1 MTTAKRK
8 LRKNR
13 LLRYNEYY
21 QIQNKLDDLY
31 EKSKENKSHNKLMEL
46 ITDETNIKLAYRN
59 IKRNKGSKTSG
70 IDGLTIK
77 EIEKENIEDII
88 NTIQKCFTNIQPQKV
103 KKIEIEKDNGKKRAL
118 GIPCIKDRL
127 MQQCIKQILE
137 PICEAK
143 FHSHSYG
150 FRPNRN
156 TRHAVSRVISLT
168 NKGKFHYVVDIDIK
182 GFFDNINHGKLLKQM
197 WTMGIRDKTLL
208 RIISKMLKAEIEGI
222 GIPEKGTPQGGI
234 LSPLLSNIVLNELDW
249 WISDQ
254 WETYKPRE
262 NYKNLYKYRALRKSS
277 KLKEIFIVRYA
288 DDFKIMCKDY
298 KTAQKIFTATKMW
311 LKERLKLEISKEK
324 SKVINLRKNQS
335 EFLGFTLRIRNKGRK
350 KVVKSNISQKS
361 KKKVREKI
369 KEVIQ
374 KMKKNTTVENVNLYN
389 ATVLGIQNYYKIAT
403 NAYMDFREIAY
414 KVNKSLY
421 NRTKTIRGSTGTK
434 SKAYNKI
441 YGYSK
446 RKVTYIA
453 KTALFPID
461 VVKRKNPMNFSQ
473 DICNYTKEGRKK
485 LHQKQKAVTDTAIQ
499 YLLENPNHK
508 ESIEFNDNRISLYIG
523 QLGKDNITG
532 NMLALKNI
540 EVHHKKPKEKGGDDR
555 YNNLV
560 LINSDTH
567 KLIHATVTETINYYL
582 QKLDINEKGLKK
594 LNKLRIAVGN
604 CELK

>member
-1 MTTAKRK
+1 
-8 LRKNR
+8 
-13 LLRYNEYY
+13 
-21 QIQNKLDDLY
+21 
-31 EKSKENKSHNKLMEL
+31 
-46 ITDETNIKLAYRN
+46 
-59 IKRNKGSKTSG
+59 
-70 IDGLTIK
+70 
-77 EIEKENIEDII
+77 
-88 NTIQKCFTNIQPQKV
+88 
-103 KKIEIEKDNGKKRAL
+103 
-118 GIPCIKDRL
+118 
-127 MQQCIKQILE
+127 
-137 PICEAK
+137 
-143 FHSHSYG
+143 
-150 FRPNRN
+150 
-156 TRHAVSRVISLT
+156 
-168 NKGKFHYVVDIDIK
+168 
-182 GFFDNINHGKLLKQM
+182 
-197 WTMGIRDKTLL
+197 
-208 RIISKMLKAEIEGI
+208 
-222 GIPEKGTPQGGI
+222 
-234 LSPLLSNIVLNELDW
+234 
-249 WISDQ
+249 
-254 WETYKPRE
+254 
-262 NYKNLYKYRALRKSS
+262 
-277 KLKEIFIVRYA
+277 
-288 DDFKIMCKDY
+288 MCKDY

-374 KMKKNTTVENVNLYN
+374 KMKKNTTLENVNLYN

-441 YGYSK
+441 YEYSK

-485 LHQKQKAVTDTAIQ
+485 LHQKQKAVTDIAIQ